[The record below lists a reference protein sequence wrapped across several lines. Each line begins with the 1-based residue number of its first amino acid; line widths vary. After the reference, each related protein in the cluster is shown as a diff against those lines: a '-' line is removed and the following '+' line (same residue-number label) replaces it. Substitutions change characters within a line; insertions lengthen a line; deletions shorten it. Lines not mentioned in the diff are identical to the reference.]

1 MSVSPTLARVALA
14 AVLTS
19 ALDPALARA
28 QAPAVAAV
36 AAPAAKVRIYNFG
49 QVNSSYFRGSEPDA
63 RDVAALKSLGI
74 KTVIDLQKDAD
85 ADEPGLIEAAGMR
98 YVNIPM
104 TTRETPTAEK
114 VARFL
119 AIVTDPA
126 SLPVYVHCKEGRH
139 RTGVMTA
146 AYRMANEGWTSVQ
159 AFKEMKAYKFG
170 WDFLHP
176 EFKKFVFAFK
186 PAITTTAAPMQLD
199 K

>member
-1 MSVSPTLARVALA
+1 VPVSSTIARIALA

-19 ALDPALARA
+19 SLEPAVARA
-28 QAPAVAAV
+28 QSPAAAAV
-36 AAPAAKVRIYNFG
+36 ASPAAKVRIYNFG
-49 QVNSSYFRGSEPDA
+49 QVNSSYFRGSLPEA
-63 RDVAALKSLGI
+63 RDIAALKALGI
-74 KTVIDLQKDAD
+74 RTVIDLQKDGD
-85 ADEPGLIEAAGMR
+85 DDEPDLIEAAGMR

-114 VARFL
+114 VAAFL
-119 AIVTDPA
+119 AIVSDPA

-146 AYRMANEGWTSVQ
+146 AYRMANEGWTPQQ

-186 PAITTTAAPMQLD
+186 PAVTATAASIQVE